1 MGVVH
6 DYTRKAGIQ
15 HTEIIVPA
23 AATWALNRSVLWNR
37 AETAETRKNSTVAR
51 EFELALPSEISAQG
65 RVDLARKFA
74 EMLVSRYGIAAD
86 VAIHSPHRLGD
97 RRNFHAHVLTTVR
110 AAGEAG
116 LAAKI
121 KLLDR
126 RETGPGEVM
135 TIRAL
140 WGAMVNEALE
150 LAHIE
155 SRVDHRSLR
164 LQRDEAEAVAARHRA
179 AGDLAG
185 AGMAEARAESL
196 DRKAGEHAGPTTTN
210 MERRAEREAREAGRQ
225 YRPVTDRGG
234 RIEAARLAKDAAEA
248 AFRQAML
255 TLAAAMKEWARDA
268 RDWLARARARAA
280 IARGR
285 LAANE
290 SEVAATLR
298 DKLRAA
304 VSERRRHQQL
314 QRRRGRGRV
323 PGDD

>member
-1 MGVVH
+1 
-6 DYTRKAGIQ
+6 
-15 HTEIIVPA
+15 
-23 AATWALNRSVLWNR
+23 
-37 AETAETRKNSTVAR
+37 
-51 EFELALPSEISAQG
+51 
-65 RVDLARKFA
+65 
-74 EMLVSRYGIAAD
+74 
-86 VAIHSPHRLGD
+86 
-97 RRNFHAHVLTTVR
+97 
-110 AAGEAG
+110 
-116 LAAKI
+116 
-121 KLLDR
+121 
-126 RETGPGEVM
+126 
-135 TIRAL
+135 
-140 WGAMVNEALE
+140 
-150 LAHIE
+150 
-155 SRVDHRSLR
+155 LR